1 MFPQAKIE
9 FPGIKQILSFSG
21 TWNHG
26 VEPSGFALEIVP
38 QPPQSIALY
47 GGLRFTYGDES
58 WEIPNCL
65 VDSGTYSINS
75 NGAVVGLII
84 KDYRWRW
91 RYATITGMYNIR
103 DERGDIIELDDDS
116 GLLDD
121 CIRKTRRDTNWLIN
135 RLLDSMECFT
145 REIAGVWS
153 EYYPECIWDNEN
165 AALAL
170 NDILV
175 KNNLRLAPQLDGS
188 VRVVNVNSGVSLP
201 QDAIETYGRN
211 INPPEKPRRIRAV
224 SGPTY
229 YTVDML
235 LTPVICGAD
244 FATPM
249 SPDPNAY
256 TGNKDLRKNSIISG
270 FSSNGFSEQQR
281 KRLEVSAFKWFRVC
295 NGGHVSNVFGGPKL
309 EFVGGYG
316 PKTLIP
322 ASADFNNLNPLTVID
337 NGIGE
342 PLELEFGWAFPDS
355 GLSDQHH
362 IEYLSQFEIQ
372 DFCCERIRTAAIAGG
387 DTVSSYPFS
396 RPFVWGAFYH
406 DSDGEAS
413 EAAWNSQNSA
423 DSIKDVLLVRS
434 LSYIPQDDEDNPLR
448 RFICPV
454 PFQIEPRL
462 GLVKFSSPVYLV
474 KAVEDGEDSQS
485 IQWPE
490 LALRCA
496 IRVKNK
502 GTGNWIRCERELEID
517 PSSPAK
523 EVVIR
528 VDELNV
534 YYELDGTSNINQVT
548 ETLDDILYKYNT
560 ENFLY
565 KYEQSY
571 TATYAKW
578 FSFELDGAIQSI
590 TWSMGEGGAKMS
602 ISRNIDTGT
611 DTALSYDI
619 RQRIAQAKRGQE
631 YMNSWLYRA
640 KREQYN
646 FE

>member
-1 MFPQAKIE
+1 MYPQAKIE
-9 FPGIKQILSFSG
+9 FPGISQILSFRG

-47 GGLRFTYGDES
+47 GGLRFTYGNES

-65 VDSGTYSINS
+65 VDSGTYSLNS
-75 NGAVVGLII
+75 SGEVVSLII

-103 DERGDIIELDDDS
+103 DERGDIIDLQDDS
-116 GLLDD
+116 GLFDD
-121 CIRKTRRDTNWLIN
+121 SIRKTRRETGWLIN

-145 REIAGVWS
+145 RDVAEVFP

-170 NDILV
+170 NEILTN
-175 KNNLRLAPQLDGS
+175 NNLRLAPQLDGS
-188 VRVVNVNSGVSLP
+188 VRIVDLNYGARLP
-201 QDAIETYGRN
+201 QDAIETFGRN
-211 INPPEKPRRIRAV
+211 INPPEKPRKIRAV

-235 LTPVICGAD
+235 LTPVTCGAD

-249 SPDPNAY
+249 SPDPNVY

-270 FSSNGFSEQQR
+270 FSSNGFSEPQR

-309 EFVGGYG
+309 EFIGGYG
-316 PKTLIP
+316 PETFIP
-322 ASADFNNLNPLTVID
+322 ASADFNNLNPVIVID

-355 GLSDQHH
+355 GITDVHH

-372 DFCCERIRTAAIAGG
+372 DFCCERVRATSVVNG
-387 DTVSSYPFS
+387 DTANSFPFS
-396 RPFVWGAFYH
+396 RPFVWGAFNH
-406 DSDGEAS
+406 DSDGSAS
-413 EAAWNSQNSA
+413 DAAWSGKNSA

-454 PFQIEPRL
+454 PFELDQKL

-474 KAVEDGEDSQS
+474 KAVEDGEDPSS

-502 GTGNWIRCERELEID
+502 GTGNWIRCEREIEVE

-523 EVVIR
+523 EIVIR
-528 VDELNV
+528 VNELNV
-534 YYELDGTSNINQVT
+534 YYELDGTSNLDIVT
-548 ETLDDILYKYNT
+548 QTLDDIIWKYYR

-565 KYEQSY
+565 NQTQSF

-578 FSFELDGAIQSI
+578 FKFELDGAIQSI
-590 TWSMGEGGAKMS
+590 TWSMGDGGAKMA

-619 RQRIAQAKRGQE
+619 RQKITQSKRIQESMNRMTHYFKRQ
-631 YMNSWLYRA
+631 
-640 KREQYN
+640 QYN
-646 FE
+646 FD